1 MASGS
6 KCQNRNTSHDANSVF
21 DLGLDLAGRLGVEAA
36 GLGMSQEQYA
46 LAVLTQALGASAA
59 DDVEM
64 ENFLRDR
71 QAVPAQEVTAW
82 LRAGAPDGGGGFPK
96 ARTVA

>member
-1 MASGS
+1 M
-6 KCQNRNTSHDANSVF
+6 TSTPFGAKLLAMTQTLSLTLDC
-21 DLGLDLAGRLGVEAA
+21 DLAARLGVEAA

-46 LAVLTQALGASAA
+46 LAVLTQALGANAA

-71 QAVPAQEVTAW
+71 QAIPAQEVTAW
-82 LRAGAPDGGGGFPK
+82 LRAGGPDGGCAFPK